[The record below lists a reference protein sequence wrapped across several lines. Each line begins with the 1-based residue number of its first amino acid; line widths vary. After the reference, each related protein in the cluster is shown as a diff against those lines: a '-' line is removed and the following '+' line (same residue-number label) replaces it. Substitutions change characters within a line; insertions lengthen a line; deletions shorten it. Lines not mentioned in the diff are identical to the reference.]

1 MTIIELNYHC
11 HDTAQVDKVVQL
23 HWPSSGYLHLLKNQA
38 TVLLVKHLQHK
49 GHQVIDG
56 VPYHFFNNKNRFWY
70 IPFVTHRF
78 IKRQQ
83 PDIVLVQGLVFPLQV
98 IVLKWLLGKR
108 TLLVSQHHGEQ
119 PWRGIKGWF
128 QRRADKC
135 IAAYTFT
142 ALDNAVP
149 WLKAGIIA
157 HQNKCVE
164 VLEAAPDIE
173 KQDRETAKQKNGV
186 TGNPSFLWVGRL
198 NSNKDPITVLSAFQ
212 DYLAYQPA
220 ACLYML
226 YHQAGSECEQAV
238 RAMLQNNPLLA
249 GAVKLIGEVDKTE
262 MAWWYSA
269 TDFYI
274 TASHREGSGYALLEA
289 MHCGCIPI
297 VTNIPT
303 FLKITAGGKW
313 GFLYKPGSPEDL
325 LRQLLLLQRI
335 DKIAF
340 SADIIAYAHQ
350 QLTHQSIAHDV
361 YALCEQLVG
370 NEG

>member
-23 HWPSSGYLHLLKNQA
+23 HWPSSGYLHLLKNRA
-38 TVLLVKHLQHK
+38 TVLLVKHLQHQ

-56 VPYHFFNNKNRFWY
+56 VPYYFFKKKNRFWY
-70 IPFVTHRF
+70 IPFATHRF
-78 IKRQQ
+78 IKRQH
-83 PDIVLVQGLVFPLQV
+83 PDVILVQGLVFPLQV

-108 TLLVSQHHGEQ
+108 TLLVAQHHGEQ

-157 HQNKCVE
+157 QQNKCVAI
-164 VLEAAPDIE
+164 LEAAPMIQQ
-173 KQDRETAKQKNGV
+173 QDRETAKQKTGV
-186 TGNPSFLWVGRL
+186 IGSPSFLWVGRL
-198 NSNKDPITVLSAFQ
+198 NSNKDPITVLNAFQ
-212 DYLAYQPA
+212 GYLAHQPT

-226 YHQAGSECEQAV
+226 YHEADADCEQSV

-249 GAVKLIGEVDKTE
+249 NAVKLIGEVDKVE

-269 TDFYI
+269 ADFYI
-274 TASHREGSGYALLEA
+274 AASHREGSGYALLEA

-297 VTNIPT
+297 VTDIPT
-303 FLKITAGGKW
+303 FNKITHAGKW
-313 GFLYKPGSPEDL
+313 GLLYPPGQYQAL
-325 LRQLLLLQRI
+325 LRLLRGLSSIDADTFRSRMLAYAKEQLSQQQ
-335 DKIAF
+335 IAHQ
-340 SADIIAYAHQ
+340 IIAMC
-350 QLTHQSIAHDV
+350 TH
-361 YALCEQLVG
+361 L
-370 NEG
+370 